1 MIIIRNP
8 YVQVLGGIF
17 WDIKAN
23 YEAPTQEGRPGDIRL
38 VLPYPKGQP
47 TFKDYVGQYREQY
60 MDAMCTATNDSSYP
74 WTQTDNVLQSTNH
87 NHNSSSTYKLTFKK
101 AGVLTFEYN
110 VSSEGSSDPLTIK
123 HNTTTLVN
131 KGGTGNSYT
140 AQTITVAVNDTVEFT
155 YKKDYSVSS
164 GQDTAYIRDLWLDP
178 EDGIADIPGIPGIP
192 ESVYDEFNTVWQ
204 EWRKGLPLP
213 NLSDVEHVSIN
224 TNLLVNDGN
233 VFAENGIFL
242 FSALDGKLGTAEAQL
257 FNNRTVGI
265 DTYLSRSVVN
275 VDGLQLVCDV
285 YVWDIKTKTW
295 VKVELQRLP
304 MVKVEH
310 LNIASWVSNGVSAG
324 DISVWD
330 ALNISE
336 ATSTYHNTGNHAFEE
351 QFDIL
356 SWIST
361 GITATQLNVW
371 TQLNITDGGTLTIN
385 NNPTP
390 F

>member
-17 WDIKAN
+17 WDIKAS
-23 YEAPTQEGRPGDIRL
+23 YEAPTHEGRPGDIRL

-74 WTQTDNVLQSTNH
+74 WTQVDNVLQSTNH
-87 NHNSSSTYKLTFKK
+87 NNRSSSTYKLTFKK

-110 VSSEGSSDPLTIK
+110 VSSEGADPLTIK
-123 HNTTTLVN
+123 HNTTTLFS

-140 AQTITVAVNDTVEFT
+140 AQTVTVAVNDTVTFT
-155 YKKDYSVSS
+155 YAKDSSASS
-164 GQDTAYIRDLWLDP
+164 GQDTAYIRDLWFEP
-178 EDGIADIPGIPGIP
+178 ADGIADIIGIPGIP
-192 ESVYDEFNTVWQ
+192 DSAYNEFNTAWQ
-204 EWRKGLPLP
+204 AWREGLPLP
-213 NLSDVEHVSIN
+213 NLSEVEQVSIN
-224 TNLLVNDGN
+224 TNLIVTDGN

-242 FSALDGKLGTAEAQL
+242 FSALDGTLGEAEAQL

-275 VDGLQLVCDV
+275 IDGMQLVCDV
-285 YVWDIKTKTW
+285 YVWDIKTHTW
-295 VKVELQRLP
+295 VKAECQRLP

-310 LNIASWVSNGVSAG
+310 LSIADWYIADIDVSN
-324 DISVWD
+324 IQVWNL
-330 ALNISE
+330 LNPQETITE
-336 ATSTYHNTGNHAFEE
+336 LVNTGVHEFSENV
-351 QFDIL
+351 DIVAWYTPTDMPTTFSIWALL
-356 SWIST
+356 SPIDS
-361 GITATQLNVW
+361 
-371 TQLNITDGGTLTIN
+371 GTITIN

>member
-38 VLPYPKGQP
+38 VLHYPKGQP
-47 TFKDYVGQYREQY
+47 TLQDYLNLYLDTIRTV
-60 MDAMCTATNDSSYP
+60 TNDPAYP
-74 WTQTDNVLQSTNH
+74 WKQVDNVLQSTVH
-87 NHNSSSTYKLTFKK
+87 THSKHGWYRIKFDV
-101 AGVLTFEYN
+101 AGTLTFEYM
-110 VSSEGSSDPLTIK
+110 VSSESLDYLYISQNDTRLV
-123 HNTTTLVN
+123 TTS
-131 KGGTGNSYT
+131 GTNNSYT
-140 AQTITVAVNDTVEFT
+140 AKTIAIAANDTVEFK
-155 YKKDYSVSS
+155 YVKDSSVNS
-164 GQDTAYIRDLWLDP
+164 GQDTAYIKDLLFEP
-178 EDGIADIPGIPGIP
+178 EGGIP
-192 ESVYDEFNTVWQ
+192 ESVYNEFNAAWQ
-204 EWRKGLPLP
+204 EWRAGLPLP
-213 NLSDVEHVSIN
+213 NLSNVEQVSIN

-242 FSALDGKLGTAEAQL
+242 FSALDGTLGTAEAQL

-275 VDGLQLVCDV
+275 IDGMQLVCDV

>member
-8 YVQVLGGIF
+8 YIQVLGGIF

-47 TFKDYVGQYREQY
+47 TLQDYLNPYLDTIRTV
-60 MDAMCTATNDSSYP
+60 TNDPAYP
-74 WTQTDNVLQSTNH
+74 WKQVGNVLQSTVH
-87 NHNSSSTYKLTFKK
+87 TGSKHGWYRLKFDV
-101 AGVLTFEYN
+101 AGTLTFEYM
-110 VSSEGSSDPLTIK
+110 VSSESSDYLYIS
-123 HNTTTLVN
+123 HNDTRLVTTS
-131 KGGTGNSYT
+131 GTNNSYT
-140 AQTITVAVNDTVEFT
+140 AKTITIAAGDTVEFK
-155 YKKDYSVSS
+155 YSKDSSVNS
-164 GQDTAYIRDLWLDP
+164 GQDTAYIKDLLFEP
-178 EDGIADIPGIPGIP
+178 EGGIPD
-192 ESVYDEFNTVWQ
+192 SVYEEFNAAWQ
-204 EWRKGLPLP
+204 EWREGLTLP
-213 NLSDVEHVSIN
+213 DISDIEQVSIN

-242 FSALDGKLGTAEAQL
+242 FSALDGTLGTAEAEL

-275 VDGLQLVCDV
+275 IGGMQLVCDV
-285 YVWDIKTKTW
+285 YVWDIKTQTW
-295 VKVELQRLP
+295 VKAECQRLP

-310 LNIASWVSNGVSAG
+310 LNIVSWVSNSVSAEG
-324 DISVWD
+324 FSVWD

-351 QFDIL
+351 QFDIM

>member
-23 YEAPTQEGRPGDIRL
+23 YEAPTGEGRPGDIRL
-38 VLPYPKGQP
+38 VMPYPRGQP

-74 WTQTDNVLQSTNH
+74 WTQVDNVLQSTNH

-110 VSSEGSSDPLTIK
+110 VSSEGSDPLTIK
-123 HNTTTLVN
+123 HNATTLVS

-140 AQTITVAVNDTVEFT
+140 VQTVTVAVNDTVAFT
-155 YKKDYSVSS
+155 YKKDSSAHS
-164 GQDTAYIRDLWLDP
+164 GQDTAYIKDLWFEP
-178 EDGIADIPGIPGIP
+178 EGGAADIIGIPGIPG
-192 ESVYDEFNTVWQ
+192 SVYDEFNADWQ
-204 EWRKGLPLP
+204 AWREGLPLP
-213 NLSDVEHVSIN
+213 NLSEVEQVSIN
-224 TNLLVNDGN
+224 TNLIFTDGN
-233 VFAENGIFL
+233 VFGENGIFL
-242 FSALDGKLGTAEAQL
+242 FSALDGTLGTAEAQL

-275 VDGLQLVCDV
+275 VGGLQLICDV

-295 VKVELQRLP
+295 VKAECQRLP

-310 LNIASWVSNGVSAG
+310 LNIADWYRADIDVSN
-324 DISVWD
+324 IQVWNL
-330 ALNISE
+330 LNPQETI
-336 ATSTYHNTGNHAFEE
+336 TPLVNTGVHEFAENFNIASWYIPVDMPTTFS
-351 QFDIL
+351 IWALL
-356 SWIST
+356 SLTDSGT
-361 GITATQLNVW
+361 ITKN
-371 TQLNITDGGTLTIN
+371 D
-385 NNPTP
+385 NPIP